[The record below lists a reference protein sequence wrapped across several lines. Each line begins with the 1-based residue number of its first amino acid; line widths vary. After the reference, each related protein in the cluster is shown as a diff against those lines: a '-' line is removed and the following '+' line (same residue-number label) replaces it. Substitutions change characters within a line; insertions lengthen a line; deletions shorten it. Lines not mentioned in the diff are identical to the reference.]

1 MSTVNYDFVEWEIH
15 RLMSV
20 KIVFFIR
27 GVANAVDYIRPLP
40 DQLLQL
46 RRLPVEGLHWQELEQ
61 RPLQPF

>member
-1 MSTVNYDFVEWEIH
+1 MSTVNYDFVEWEVH

-40 DQLLQL
+40 DLLQQLLL
-46 RRLPVEGLHWQELEQ
+46 LLVEDLHWQELEQ